1 GRQRGTALSGALGGG
16 GGVNAPIARGS
27 WGLNTAPDYL
37 GTRQLTDA
45 SSSAGQVGYDQFTMT
60 TRNGSELFDVPARL
74 GLDLY
79 EGTAED
85 PLVRFAETDAEGNPV
100 RPEAEPEDGDD
111 LEMQLRAAAARTV
124 PGSVRLLVPHYRT
137 RVPA

>member
-1 GRQRGTALSGALGGG
+1 
-16 GGVNAPIARGS
+16 
-27 WGLNTAPDYL
+27 
-37 GTRQLTDA
+37 
-45 SSSAGQVGYDQFTMT
+45 MT